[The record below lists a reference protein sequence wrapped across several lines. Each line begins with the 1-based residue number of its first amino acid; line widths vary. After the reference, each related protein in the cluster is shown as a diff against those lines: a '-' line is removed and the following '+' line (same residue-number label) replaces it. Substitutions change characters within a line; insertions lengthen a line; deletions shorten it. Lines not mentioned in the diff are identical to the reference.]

1 MFRTFQVC
9 KQEKK
14 KSQFK
19 LLTSRW
25 QHQLKL
31 WVAGLKKRNYRNN
44 RRKQKKLI
52 SQVLNTKENIT
63 VSAVEK
69 KWPTVYHT
77 KVFLTA
83 VKINLSLP
91 LSTSYWHRVM
101 PRNNWLFFFLFC
113 FLSNI
118 NKPQNVE
125 MHNSDQKKNKK
136 KTSHGGN
143 VSNLFLRLAAG
154 NMSSSSFQ

>member
-1 MFRTFQVC
+1 MLQLQKIHLPEKTNKQTTSLPFSSILHPDCNTDKYFLCLELFRFVSR
-9 KQEKK
+9 KK

-69 KWPTVYHT
+69 KGPTVYHT

-101 PRNNWLFFFLFC
+101 PRNNFDCFFFVLF
-113 FLSNI
+113 
-118 NKPQNVE
+118 
-125 MHNSDQKKNKK
+125 
-136 KTSHGGN
+136 
-143 VSNLFLRLAAG
+143 
-154 NMSSSSFQ
+154 SFKHK